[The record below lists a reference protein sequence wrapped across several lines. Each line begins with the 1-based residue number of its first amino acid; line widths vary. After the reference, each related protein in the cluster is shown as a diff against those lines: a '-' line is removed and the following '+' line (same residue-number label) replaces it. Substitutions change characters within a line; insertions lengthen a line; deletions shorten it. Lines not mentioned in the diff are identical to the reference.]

1 MRRNLRFISAAV
13 LLFMLCSFI
22 CACNKTHSVSSPP
35 HKPGDPLR
43 DTSYTFLCSKA
54 SGEIVHSNSLSSI
67 DSSNSSE
74 GYVMIQYKGQASK
87 SKVRI
92 SVPDGTTYT
101 YTLFGNEYRTFPL
114 SSGDGIYRI
123 NIYEHIHDDMYA
135 VVNTLTLNVTL
146 TDEFRPFLYP
156 NYYSWYEADSQ
167 AVLLGIELSNQSYS
181 DLEYLCRV
189 YDYIINNISYD
200 QELADSSPVDYVP
213 DVDNTL
219 ISGKGICFDYAA
231 LMTTML
237 RSQGIP
243 TRLEVGYSGKV
254 YHAWISV
261 YLKETGWVDGIIQFD
276 GKSWSL
282 MDPTLAASNSSTAVG
297 KYIGDGSNYTLK
309 YSY

>member
-1 MRRNLRFISAAV
+1 
-13 LLFMLCSFI
+13 
-22 CACNKTHSVSSPP
+22 
-35 HKPGDPLR
+35 
-43 DTSYTFLCSKA
+43 
-54 SGEIVHSNSLSSI
+54 
-67 DSSNSSE
+67 
-74 GYVMIQYKGQASK
+74 MIQYKGQASK

-181 DLEYLCRV
+181 DLEYLCLV